1 MKKNKLLSSGIL
13 LMPGILLAQIGIK
26 TSTPQKTLH
35 VNGALQVV
43 KELNVGGDATTPG
56 SAGTAGQILT
66 SGGPGNPPVWSNGNN
81 GSTVVGYSALLS
93 GKEIDVPA
101 NNVFKDL
108 DMSLGT
114 GSLTTWRSSDTTLK
128 VPAGMGG
135 DYLLTFTS
143 ALKVDGA
150 IPSSYFFGTYV
161 YIGTTLQS
169 PASFTSIGALAS
181 GSLNNNEFTLTSS
194 KILTLAD
201 GDIIKLKGL
210 LYNYSGSSAQT
221 FRLARL
227 SLEKIN

>member
-1 MKKNKLLSSGIL
+1 MKIIKLLFSGIL
-13 LMPGILLAQIGIK
+13 LIPGILLSQVGIK
-26 TSTPQKTLH
+26 TPTPQKTFH

-43 KELNVGGDATTPG
+43 NELNVGGDAATAG
-56 SAGTAGQILT
+56 SAGTEGQILT
-66 SGGPGNPPVWSNGNN
+66 SSGPGKPPVWSNGNN

-93 GKEIDVPA
+93 GKEVTVSA
-101 NNVFKDL
+101 NNILKDL

-114 GSLTTWRSSDTTLK
+114 GTLVNWRSGNTLV

-135 DYLLTFTS
+135 DYLLTYTS
-143 ALKVDGA
+143 ALKVDGT

-161 YIGTTLQS
+161 YVGDDLQG

-181 GSLNNNEFTLTSS
+181 GSLNNHEFTLTSS
-194 KILTLAD
+194 KILTLKV
-201 GDIIKLKGL
+201 GDVIKLKGL